1 MNKELTLDDK
11 NLIVMKLLHYFI
23 TEKNY
28 NPIILQGVD
37 NEIWLEN
44 LNENYEIIRIV
55 SNHIH
60 NDEQYDFDVF
70 KTKRIVKK
78 IKNKTFSINMNVFS
92 FFLDMGDSVTIDL
105 NQENI
110 LNGIKIKDEKDIV
123 VNDLVEKNFPDLK
136 NNMEYTE
143 KGFELFMKI
152 TSDINKHNQEDN
164 KQIEKV
170 FSKKVPYVTYTIIAI
185 CIICYI
191 VPLLMGINNEV
202 VLSYAVHGPSIRKG
216 EYFRLLTGGF
226 LHGGIPHL
234 FFNCYTLYIIGS
246 QVESYLGKAKY
257 LMIYFLSLLIASL
270 TSMTFGGDSMSIGAS
285 GAIFGIIGALIY
297 FGYHYRVFLGN
308 IIKTQIIPLV
318 ILNLFLGFILP
329 GVDNFAHIGGLIGG
343 ILSTMALGID
353 NKSTKTEMINGWII
367 MGIYLIFIVYLGFI
381 YTA

>member
-78 IKNKTFSINMNVFS
+78 IKNKTFSLNMNVFS
-92 FFLDMGDSVTIDL
+92 FFLDMGDSVTVDL
-105 NQENI
+105 NQENV
-110 LNGIKIKDEKDIV
+110 LNGIKITDEKDIV

-170 FSKKVPYVTYTIIAI
+170 FSKKVPYVTYLIIAI
-185 CIICYI
+185 CIICYV
-191 VPLLMGINNEV
+191 VPILMGIYDKAIAAYSV
-202 VLSYAVHGPSIRKG
+202 YGPDIRKG

-226 LHGGIPHL
+226 LHGGILHL

-246 QVESYLGKAKY
+246 QVESYLGKTKY
-257 LMIYFLSLLIASL
+257 SMIYFMSLLIASL
-270 TSMTFGGDSMSIGAS
+270 TSMTFGGETMSIGAS
-285 GAIFGIIGALIY
+285 GAIFGIMGALIY

-308 IIKTQIIPLV
+308 IVKTQIIPLV
-318 ILNLFLGFILP
+318 LLNLSLGFILT

-343 ILSTMALGID
+343 VLSTMALGID
-353 NKSTKTEMINGWII
+353 NKSTKSEMINGWII
-367 MGIYLIFIVYLGFI
+367 LGIYCIFIVYLGFI